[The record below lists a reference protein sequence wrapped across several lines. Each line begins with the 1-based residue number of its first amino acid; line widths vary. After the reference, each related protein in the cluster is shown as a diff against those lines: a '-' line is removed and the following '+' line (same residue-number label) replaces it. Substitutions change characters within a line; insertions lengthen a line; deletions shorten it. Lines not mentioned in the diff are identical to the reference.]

1 MNNFQQQQQ
10 AMMMGQPM
18 QQGAPPQQN
27 LRTKLLN
34 YFQNIQQHAGWPATV
49 QPIERVGLVNEL

>member
-10 AMMMGQPM
+10 AMMMGQGM
-18 QQGAPPQQN
+18 QQQGVPQQS

-34 YFQNIQQHAGWPATV
+34 YFQSNPQHAGWQATV
-49 QPIERVGLVNEL
+49 QPIERVGLVSEL

>member
-18 QQGAPPQQN
+18 QQGVPPQQT

-34 YFQNIQQHAGWPATV
+34 YFQNNQQHAGWQATV
-49 QPIERVGLVNEL
+49 QPIERVGLVSEL